1 VPTETENI
9 AQEQPLVRH
18 PDSKSHLKTVAL
30 RAYSSQ
36 KKQPVGNDRI
46 VQLLP
51 MVARIAQ
58 RMAGYLKPPL
68 SLEDLVSAGT
78 VGLIKAARNY
88 DPSQQAEFR
97 TYAFIRIKGAILDEL
112 RHFSL
117 LPQNISKQARKALLI
132 SRQIAEQ
139 TGACPTDDELA
150 EKLGITVDKLYE
162 TFESIRAQYSVSIN
176 QDHNTAFALS
186 DILPSVNTP
195 APDKQLERKELIEM
209 LTKAIKQ
216 LPARQR
222 EIILL
227 YYQQHLTMKQIAQV
241 LNITES
247 RVSQLHA
254 KIIFNLAVKLR

>member
-1 VPTETENI
+1 MPTETKNVAEK
-9 AQEQPLVRH
+9 QPLVQH
-18 PDSKSHLKTVAL
+18 PHSKSHLKTVAL

-36 KKQPVGNDRI
+36 KKKSIGNDQI

-51 MVARIAQ
+51 MVAGIAKRLAQ
-58 RMAGYLKPPL
+58 YLKPPL

-78 VGLIKAARNY
+78 VGLIKAAKNY
-88 DPSQQAEFR
+88 DPARQAEFK

-117 LPQNISKQARKALLI
+117 LPQNLGKRARKALLL
-132 SRQIAEQ
+132 SRQIAQQ

-150 EKLGITVDKLYE
+150 EKLGITVAELYE
-162 TFESIRAQYSVSIN
+162 TFESIRARYCVSIN
-176 QDHNTAFALS
+176 QDHNTTFALS
-186 DILPSVNTP
+186 DILPAVGTQTP
-195 APDKQLERKELIEM
+195 DTRLERKELVEM
-209 LTKAIKQ
+209 LAKAIKQ

-222 EIILL
+222 KIILL
-227 YYQQHLTMKQIAQV
+227 YYHQHLTMKQIAQV

-254 KIIFNLAVKLR
+254 KIIFDLAVKLR